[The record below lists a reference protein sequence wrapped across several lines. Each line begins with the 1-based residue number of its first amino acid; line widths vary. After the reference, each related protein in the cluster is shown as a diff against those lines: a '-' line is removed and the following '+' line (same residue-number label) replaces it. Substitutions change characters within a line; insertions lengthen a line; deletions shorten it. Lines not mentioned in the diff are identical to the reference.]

1 MRIINPRKLNSIAQ
15 YIICIGLVLLVATP
29 CYFFSDFIAYKTVAL
44 LLLMA
49 VSIAAMLFDILPVL
63 CAAAVSAM
71 LWNYFF
77 IPPVFTF
84 HIDNTEDF
92 LMFLLYFIVAS
103 VNAVLNFKIRKEENK
118 VRDKEEK
125 EKSIRLY
132 NTLLNSL
139 SHELRTP
146 IATIIGSVDA
156 LKEGKEKYSENQ
168 QNILLNEIDKAS
180 MRLNRQVDNLLNMS
194 RLETGILKPNKD
206 WCDINE
212 LIHFVINKIE
222 DRKNHIIKVIEKEN
236 VLLFKIDRGL
246 IEQVLLNLIHNA
258 INHTPEN
265 TIITIVA
272 INESSYC
279 KITVSDN
286 GPGINASEKKLVF
299 DKFYRIPQTKTGGSG
314 LGLSIV
320 KGFIEAHGGMVQ
332 LEESAEG
339 GASFVCL
346 IPSEF
351 SYINNLTHE

>member
-1 MRIINPRKLNSIAQ
+1 
-15 YIICIGLVLLVATP
+15 
-29 CYFFSDFIAYKTVAL
+29 
-44 LLLMA
+44 MA
-49 VSIAAMLFDILPVL
+49 VSVAAMLFDILPVL

-84 HIDNTEDF
+84 HIDNAEDF

-103 VNAVLNFKIRKEENK
+103 VSAVLNFKIRKEEKK

-168 QNILLNEIDKAS
+168 QNVLLNEIDKAS

-194 RLETGILKPNKD
+194 RLETGILKPNRD
-206 WCDINE
+206 WCDISE

-222 DRKNHIIKVIEKEN
+222 DNKNHIIKVVETEN
-236 VLLFKIDRGL
+236 LPLFKIDRGL
-246 IEQVLLNLIHNA
+246 MEQVLLNLIHNA
-258 INHTPEN
+258 INYTPEN
-265 TIITIVA
+265 SIITIKA
-272 INESSYC
+272 IAELDTC

-286 GPGINASEKKLVF
+286 GAGIKVSERNQVF

-320 KGFIEAHGGMVQ
+320 KGFVEAHGGTVQ
-332 LEESAEG
+332 LEESVEG

-346 IPSEF
+346 IPSEL
-351 SYINNLTHE
+351 SYINNLKHE

>member
-1 MRIINPRKLNSIAQ
+1 LRIINPRKLNSTAQ
-15 YIICIGLVLLVATP
+15 YIICIGLVLLVAIA

-49 VSIAAMLFDILPVL
+49 VSVAAMLFDILPVL

-84 HIDNTEDF
+84 HIDNAEDF

-103 VNAVLNFKIRKEENK
+103 VSAVLNFKIRKEEKK

-156 LKEGKEKYSENQ
+156 LKEGKGKYSLNQ
-168 QNILLNEIDKAS
+168 QNVLLNEIDKAS

-206 WCDINE
+206 WCDVNE

-222 DRKNHIIKVIEKEN
+222 DNKNHIIKVIEKEN
-236 VLLFKIDRGL
+236 VPLFKIDRGL

-258 INHTPEN
+258 INYTPEN

-272 INESSYC
+272 IQESAYC

-299 DKFYRIPQTKTGGSG
+299 DKFYRIPQTKAGGSG

-320 KGFIEAHGGMVQ
+320 KGFVEAHGGTVR
-332 LEESAEG
+332 LEKSAEG